1 MKTNIALLLIALV
14 ILLCLTSCTRLT
26 SGGVNW
32 EQYNK
37 SKRLNAENAFNA
49 ASFRTGGRSYLDY

>member
-1 MKTNIALLLIALV
+1 MKTKLILAAFAAFAFS
-14 ILLCLTSCTRLT
+14 SCAVPT

-49 ASFRTGGRSYLDY
+49 ASFRTGGRSYLNF